1 MISNNRLVIV
11 SLALSLI
18 CCVAARCKKLSA
30 DGIDDIVQSR
40 LSSVVLVI
48 ASDSSSSSVGSG
60 VYIGGRYVVTAKHVM
75 RGYNRGVISF
85 HDGSQRKI
93 AGVYDSNAQD
103 QSIVVFDGQV
113 SVRPA
118 PIAVRDPREGE
129 QVTLAG
135 FDHGQRLRFY
145 SGRIGVA
152 GRWDNGKGSEV
163 FTVSVSGDSGGPVFD
178 SNGDWV
184 GTLWGSDGHSTQIVN
199 NSSSHRFFK
208 QVAQRFPAFGAVYR
222 SGCEFIDRP
231 EPRISLAPVEP
242 PTDSRSE
249 PSCNCVQSID
259 KLTAA
264 VTKLVEVGQK
274 DSSQVAITDD
284 MIERAVASY
293 LARDPLTVTMV
304 VRDGEGKIDPSGIDV
319 AKVTPWSELPDEL
332 RDIARD
338 SFQLVPSRE

>member
-1 MISNNRLVIV
+1 MMHRNRLLIV
-11 SLALSLI
+11 SLASSLI
-18 CCVAARCKKLSA
+18 FFAAARCKKLSA
-30 DGIDDIVQSR
+30 DTIDEIVQSR
-40 LSSVVLVI
+40 LSSVVMVR

-60 VYIGGRYVVTAKHVM
+60 VYLGGQYVVTAKHVM

-85 HDGSQRKI
+85 YDGSQRAI

-103 QSIVVFDGQV
+103 QSIVVFEGQV
-113 SVRPA
+113 SVQPA
-118 PIAVRDPREGE
+118 PIAGRDPQEGDE
-129 QVTLAG
+129 VTLAG

-152 GRWDNGKGSEV
+152 GRWDNGIGSEV

-178 SNGDWV
+178 SNGAWI
-184 GTLWGSDGHSTQIVN
+184 GTLWGSDGQSTQIVN

-208 QVAQRFPAFGAVYR
+208 QVAQRFPAFGVVYR
-222 SGCEFIDRP
+222 RGCEVIERP
-231 EPRISLAPVEP
+231 QPILSPTPVEP
-242 PTDSRSE
+242 PTGSRSE
-249 PSCNCVQSID
+249 QSCDCMKSIER
-259 KLTAA
+259 LTEA
-264 VTKLVEVGQK
+264 VSKLVEVGQK
-274 DSSQVAITDD
+274 DSSQVTITDD
-284 MIERAVASY
+284 MIERAVAAY

-304 VRDGEGKIDPSGIDV
+304 VRDGEGNIDPSGIDV